1 MSNEHAKRELAEL
14 LTAFDDQVKTI
25 ADIHQRRAQ
34 LTATGTACRKRV
46 MVTVNADGT
55 VIETR
60 FNSDISDLDY
70 PEIARGIT
78 EAAQKAAAEM
88 TRKTS
93 ELMQPLQ
100 AQRARLPKLS
110 DLIEG
115 LPDLTERVPVA
126 PPVSTAPPD
135 SPERHSGT
143 ADSEMQFVDVDEID
157 FDGGKKGIT
166 DSGW

>member
-14 LTAFDDQVKTI
+14 LTAFDDQVQTI
-25 ADIHQRRAQ
+25 ADIHERRAR
-34 LTATGTACRKRV
+34 LTATGTARRKKI
-46 MVTVNADGT
+46 MVTVNADGV

-60 FNSDISDLDY
+60 FASDIGDLDY
-70 PEIARGIT
+70 PEIARGVT
-78 EAAQKAAAEM
+78 EAAQQAAAEM

-115 LPDLTERVPVA
+115 LPDLTQRMPVA

-135 SPERHSGT
+135 SPERRSGT
-143 ADSEMQFVDVDEID
+143 ADSDMQFTDVDEID
-157 FDGGKKGIT
+157 FDSGSKGIT